1 MIKTFAKTALTGAV
15 LAALATGA
23 FAAASGT
30 YTGEAQG
37 RNGPVKVEVTL
48 ADGKITAVKV
58 VSHKESTGIA
68 DPAIERIPAAIA
80 AEQSAAVDVVGGAT
94 LTSDAIKAAVLAA
107 LTSAGVDTA
116 SYMKKP
122 DANAAAN
129 QPVKEVTT
137 DVLVI
142 GAGNGG
148 ITAAVKAAE
157 SGKKVILIEK
167 RPAAGGVSAL
177 NHGGLAATGTR
188 YQREVMKE
196 TKDSPEL
203 LYKDMLRVGKNA
215 NDPVLAKMV
224 SERTGEVGDWL
235 IDDLKVAYGA
245 AWVQFPDHSAHR
257 QISAKG
263 NSVGW
268 QKTMLEVFKKHGGVL
283 MTDMRATDFIT
294 DKDGNVTGVK
304 ATGLKGQPY
313 EFDAKSFVLAS
324 GGYGA
329 VKSMLPERMK
339 DVLFYGIPTETGDG
353 FKMGTAI
360 GAGTINLDYVKT
372 YPNGVEVQP
381 GRSMDTT
388 GSSTFAVRGS
398 AIFVNVDGKRCVN
411 ENKSLGELTQATL
424 AQKNHLM
431 YLVMDQKAWEAYVK
445 KAVDDHTVP
454 DASTFE
460 AWKSLRNNGR
470 PVICTGE
477 LDVCA
482 KEMGIDP
489 KGLVQTVKDWNAAVV
504 AGEDKAF
511 GRKALVALGDGPYH
525 IVEQKARYQTTLG
538 GLRANA
544 DMQIL
549 TKEGKPIGNLYGA
562 GCVVGGANG
571 ADSMTTLMNTWAI
584 VSGYVAGE
592 SAVKN
597 AK

>member
-1 MIKTFAKTALTGAV
+1 MKNFAKCALTAAL
-15 LAALATGA
+15 LAAFASGA

-68 DPAIERIPAAIA
+68 DPAIERIPAAIT
-80 AEQSAAVDVVGGAT
+80 AEQSAAIDAVGGAT
-94 LTSDAIKAAVLAA
+94 LTSEAIKAAVLAA
-107 LTSAGVDTA
+107 LTSAGIDTSA
-116 SYMKKP
+116 YMKKP
-122 DANAAAN
+122 DVNTAAN
-129 QPVKEVTT
+129 QPVKEVKT
-137 DVLVI
+137 DILVI
-142 GAGNGG
+142 GAGNSG
-148 ITAAVKAAE
+148 ISAAVKAVM
-157 SGKKVILIEK
+157 SGDKVILIEK
-167 RPAAGGVSAL
+167 RPSAGGVSAL

-203 LYKDMLRVGKNA
+203 LYKDMLRVGKQA

-268 QKTMLEVFKKHGGVL
+268 QKTMLDIFKKHGGVL
-283 MTDMRATDFIT
+283 MTDMRASEFIT

-329 VKSMLPERMK
+329 VKSMLPERMQ

-360 GAGTINLDYVKT
+360 GADTINLDYVKT

-398 AIFVNVDGKRCVN
+398 AIFVNTDGKRCVN
-411 ENKSLGELTQATL
+411 ENKSLGELTEATL
-424 AQKNHLM
+424 AQKNHIM

-454 DASTFE
+454 DESTFK

-489 KGLVQTVKDWNAAVV
+489 QGLVQTVKDWNAAVA

-511 GRKALVALGDGPYH
+511 GRKALVAIGDGPYH

-549 TKEGKPIGNLYGA
+549 RKDGKPIGNLYGA

>member
-1 MIKTFAKTALTGAV
+1 MKKFTRTL
-15 LAALATGA
+15 LAATLVAAFGSSVALAA
-23 FAAASGT
+23 DGT

-37 RNGPVKVEVTL
+37 RNGAVKVAVTL
-48 ADGKITAVKV
+48 TDGKITAVKV

-68 DPAIERIPAAIA
+68 DPALERIPAAVT
-80 AEQSAAVDVVGGAT
+80 AEQSAAVDAVGGAT
-94 LTSDAIKAAVLAA
+94 LTSEAIKQAVLAA
-107 LTSAGVDTA
+107 LVSAGVDTKP
-116 SYMKKP
+116 YLKKV
-122 DANAAAN
+122 DDKSAAAL
-129 QPVKEVTT
+129 PVK
-137 DVLVI
+137 DVSSDILVI
-142 GAGNGG
+142 GAGNSG

-157 SGKKVILIEK
+157 SGAKVILIEK

-188 YQREVMKE
+188 YQREEMKE
-196 TKDSPEL
+196 THDSPEL

-224 SERTGEVGDWL
+224 SEHTGEVGDWL

-268 QKTMLEVFKKHGGVL
+268 QKTMLDIFAKHGGVL
-283 MTDMRATDFIT
+283 MTDMRATEFIT

-304 ATGLKGQPY
+304 ATGLKGQNY
-313 EFDAKSFVLAS
+313 RFDAKSFVLTS

-329 VKSMLPERMK
+329 VKSMLPERMQ

-360 GAGTINLDYVKT
+360 GADTINLEYVKT

-398 AIFVNVDGKRCVN
+398 AIFVNTDGKRCVN
-411 ENKSLGELTQATL
+411 ENKSLGELTEATL
-424 AQKNHLM
+424 AQKNHIM

-445 KAVDDHTVP
+445 KAIDDHTVP

-489 KGLVQTVKDWNAAVV
+489 AGLVQTVKDWNAAVK

-511 GRKALVALGDGPYH
+511 GRTALVEIGEGPYH

-549 TKEGKPIGNLYGA
+549 RKDGKPVGNLYGA

>member
-1 MIKTFAKTALTGAV
+1 MQKFTKCAVALAV
-15 LAALATGA
+15 LGSFSVCAM
-23 FAAASGT
+23 AAASGT
-30 YTGEAQG
+30 YTSEAQG
-37 RNGPVKVEVTL
+37 RNGPVKVEVTF
-48 ADGKITAVKV
+48 DNGKIASVKLL
-58 VSHKESTGIA
+58 SHKESTGIA
-68 DPAIERIPAAIA
+68 DPALQRIPAAII
-80 AEQSAAVDVVGGAT
+80 AEQSVAVDVVGGAT
-94 LTSDAIKAAVLAA
+94 LTSKAISDAVANCIK
-107 LTSAGVDTA
+107 SAGLDVA
-116 SYMKKP
+116 KFMKKP

-129 QPVKEVTT
+129 APVKNVTT
-137 DVLVI
+137 DILVI

-148 ITAAVKAAE
+148 ISAAVKAAA
-157 SGKKVILIEK
+157 SGKKVVLIEK

-224 SERTGEVGDWL
+224 SERVGEVGNWL
-235 IDDLKVAYGA
+235 IDDLKVNYGA

-263 NSVGW
+263 NSVAW
-268 QKTMLEVFKKHGGVL
+268 QKTMLDIFKKNGGIL
-283 MTDMRATDFIT
+283 MTDTRATEFIT
-294 DKDGNVTGVK
+294 DKSGNVVGLK
-304 ATGLKGQPY
+304 ASGLKGQPY
-313 EFDAKSFVLAS
+313 KFEAKSFVLAS

-329 VKSMLPERMK
+329 DKSMLPERMK

-353 FKMGTAI
+353 YKMATKI
-360 GAGTINLDYVKT
+360 GADTINLQYVKT
-372 YPNGVEVQP
+372 YPNGVEVMP

-411 ENKSLGELTQATL
+411 ENLSLGELTEATL
-424 AQKNHLM
+424 AQKNHQM

-460 AWKSLRNNGR
+460 AWKSLRNNGL

-477 LDVCA
+477 LDQCA
-482 KEMGIDP
+482 KQMGIDP
-489 KGLVQTVKDWNAAVV
+489 KGLVQTVKDWNAAVK
-504 AGEDKAF
+504 AGVDKQF

-538 GLRANA
+538 GLKSNA
-544 DMQIL
+544 AMQIL
-549 TKEGKPIGNLYGA
+549 RKDGKPIGNLYGA

>member
-1 MIKTFAKTALTGAV
+1 MKKFTRTL
-15 LAALATGA
+15 LAATLVAAFGSSVALAA
-23 FAAASGT
+23 DGT

-37 RNGPVKVEVTL
+37 RNGAVKVAVTL
-48 ADGKITAVKV
+48 TDGKITAVKV

-68 DPAIERIPAAIA
+68 DPALERIPAAVT
-80 AEQSAAVDVVGGAT
+80 AEQSAAVDAVGGAT
-94 LTSDAIKAAVLAA
+94 LTSEAIKQAVLAA
-107 LTSAGVDTA
+107 LVSAGVDTKP
-116 SYMKKP
+116 YLKKV
-122 DANAAAN
+122 DDKSAAAL
-129 QPVKEVTT
+129 PVK
-137 DVLVI
+137 DVSSDILVI
-142 GAGNGG
+142 GAGNSG

-157 SGKKVILIEK
+157 SGAKVILIEK

-188 YQREVMKE
+188 YQREEMKE
-196 TKDSPEL
+196 THDSPEL

-224 SERTGEVGDWL
+224 SEHTGEVGDWL

-268 QKTMLEVFKKHGGVL
+268 QKTMLDIFAKHGGVL
-283 MTDMRATDFIT
+283 MTDMRATEFIT

-304 ATGLKGQPY
+304 ATGLKGQNY
-313 EFDAKSFVLAS
+313 RFDAKSFVLAS

-329 VKSMLPERMK
+329 VKSMLPERMQ

-360 GAGTINLDYVKT
+360 GADTINLEYVKT

-398 AIFVNVDGKRCVN
+398 AIFVNTDGKRCVN
-411 ENKSLGELTQATL
+411 ENKSLGELTEATL
-424 AQKNHLM
+424 AQKNHIM

-445 KAVDDHTVP
+445 KAIDDHTVP

-477 LDVCA
+477 LDGCA

-489 KGLVQTVKDWNAAVV
+489 AGLVQTVKDWNAAVK

-511 GRKALVALGDGPYH
+511 GRTALVEIGEGPYH

-549 TKEGKPIGNLYGA
+549 RKDGKPVGNLYGA

>member
-1 MIKTFAKTALTGAV
+1 MKKFTRTL
-15 LAALATGA
+15 LAATLVAAFGSSVALAA
-23 FAAASGT
+23 DGT

-37 RNGPVKVEVTL
+37 RNGAVKVAVTL
-48 ADGKITAVKV
+48 TDGKITAVKV

-68 DPAIERIPAAIA
+68 DPAFERIPAAVT
-80 AEQSAAVDVVGGAT
+80 AEQSAAVDAVGGAT
-94 LTSDAIKAAVLAA
+94 LTSEAIKQAVLAA
-107 LTSAGVDTA
+107 LVSAGVDTKP
-116 SYMKKP
+116 YLKKV
-122 DANAAAN
+122 DDKSAAAL
-129 QPVKEVTT
+129 PVK
-137 DVLVI
+137 DVSSDILVI
-142 GAGNGG
+142 GAGNSG

-157 SGKKVILIEK
+157 SGAKVILIEK

-188 YQREVMKE
+188 YQREEMKE
-196 TKDSPEL
+196 THDSPEL

-224 SERTGEVGDWL
+224 SEHTGEVGDWL

-268 QKTMLEVFKKHGGVL
+268 QKTMLDIFAKHGGVL
-283 MTDMRATDFIT
+283 MTDMRATEFIT

-304 ATGLKGQPY
+304 ATGLKGQNY
-313 EFDAKSFVLAS
+313 RFDAKSFVLAS

-329 VKSMLPERMK
+329 VKSMLPERMQ

-360 GAGTINLDYVKT
+360 GADTINLEYVKT

-398 AIFVNVDGKRCVN
+398 AIFVNTDGKRCVN
-411 ENKSLGELTQATL
+411 ENKSLGELTEATL
-424 AQKNHLM
+424 AQKNHIM
-431 YLVMDQKAWEAYVK
+431 YLVMDQKAWKAYVK
-445 KAVDDHTVP
+445 KAIDDHTVP

-489 KGLVQTVKDWNAAVV
+489 AGLVQTVKDWNAAVK

-511 GRKALVALGDGPYH
+511 GRTALVEIGEGPYH

-549 TKEGKPIGNLYGA
+549 RKDGKPVGNLYGA

>member
-1 MIKTFAKTALTGAV
+1 MKKFTRTL
-15 LAALATGA
+15 LAATLVAAFGSSVALAA
-23 FAAASGT
+23 DGT

-37 RNGPVKVEVTL
+37 RNGAVKVAVTL
-48 ADGKITAVKV
+48 TDGKITAVKV

-68 DPAIERIPAAIA
+68 DPALERIPAAVT
-80 AEQSAAVDVVGGAT
+80 AEQSAAVDAVGGAT
-94 LTSDAIKAAVLAA
+94 LTSEAIKQAVLAA
-107 LTSAGVDTA
+107 LVSAGVDTKP
-116 SYMKKP
+116 YLKKV
-122 DANAAAN
+122 DDKSAAAL
-129 QPVKEVTT
+129 PVK
-137 DVLVI
+137 DVSSDILVI
-142 GAGNGG
+142 GAGNSG

-157 SGKKVILIEK
+157 SGAKVILIEK

-188 YQREVMKE
+188 YQREEMKE
-196 TKDSPEL
+196 THDSPEL

-224 SERTGEVGDWL
+224 SEHTGEVGDWL

-268 QKTMLEVFKKHGGVL
+268 QKTMLDIFAKHGGVL
-283 MTDMRATDFIT
+283 MTDMRATEFIT

-304 ATGLKGQPY
+304 ATGLKGQNY
-313 EFDAKSFVLAS
+313 RFDAKSFVLAS

-329 VKSMLPERMK
+329 VKSMLPERMQ

-360 GAGTINLDYVKT
+360 GADTINLKYVKT

-398 AIFVNVDGKRCVN
+398 AIFVNTDGKRCVN
-411 ENKSLGELTQATL
+411 ENKSLGELTEATL
-424 AQKNHLM
+424 AQKNHIM

-445 KAVDDHTVP
+445 KAIDDHTVP

-489 KGLVQTVKDWNAAVV
+489 AGLVQTVKDWNAAVK

-511 GRKALVALGDGPYH
+511 GRTALVEIGEGPYH

-549 TKEGKPIGNLYGA
+549 RKDGKPVGNLYGA
-562 GCVVGGANG
+562 GRVVGGANG
-571 ADSMTTLMNTWAI
+571 TDSMTTLMNTWAI

>member
-1 MIKTFAKTALTGAV
+1 MKKFTRTL
-15 LAALATGA
+15 LAATLVAAFGSSVALAA
-23 FAAASGT
+23 DGT

-37 RNGPVKVEVTL
+37 RNGAVKVAVTL
-48 ADGKITAVKV
+48 TDGKITAVKV
-58 VSHKESTGIA
+58 VPHKESTGIA
-68 DPAIERIPAAIA
+68 DPALERIPAAVT
-80 AEQSAAVDVVGGAT
+80 AEQSAAVDAVGGAT
-94 LTSDAIKAAVLAA
+94 LTSEAIKQAVLAA
-107 LTSAGVDTA
+107 LVSAGVDTKP
-116 SYMKKP
+116 YLKKV
-122 DANAAAN
+122 DDKSAAAL
-129 QPVKEVTT
+129 PVK
-137 DVLVI
+137 DVSSDILVI
-142 GAGNGG
+142 GAGNSG

-157 SGKKVILIEK
+157 SGAKVILIEK

-188 YQREVMKE
+188 YQREEMKE
-196 TKDSPEL
+196 THDSPEL

-224 SERTGEVGDWL
+224 SEHTGEVGDWL

-268 QKTMLEVFKKHGGVL
+268 QKTMLDIFAKHGGVL
-283 MTDMRATDFIT
+283 MTDMRATEFIT

-304 ATGLKGQPY
+304 ATGLKGQNY
-313 EFDAKSFVLAS
+313 RCDAKSFVLAS

-329 VKSMLPERMK
+329 VKSMLPERMQ

-360 GAGTINLDYVKT
+360 GADTINLEYVKT

-398 AIFVNVDGKRCVN
+398 AIFVNTDGKRCVN
-411 ENKSLGELTQATL
+411 ENKSLGELTEATL
-424 AQKNHLM
+424 AQKNHIM

-445 KAVDDHTVP
+445 KAIDDHTVP

-489 KGLVQTVKDWNAAVV
+489 AGLVQTVKDWNAAVK

-511 GRKALVALGDGPYH
+511 GRTALVEIGEGPYH

-549 TKEGKPIGNLYGA
+549 RKDGKPVGNLYGA

>member
-1 MIKTFAKTALTGAV
+1 MKKFTRTL
-15 LAALATGA
+15 LAATLVAAFGSSVALAA
-23 FAAASGT
+23 DGT
-30 YTGEAQG
+30 YAGEAQG
-37 RNGPVKVEVTL
+37 RNGAVKVAVTL
-48 ADGKITAVKV
+48 TDGKITAVKV

-68 DPAIERIPAAIA
+68 DPALERIPAAVT
-80 AEQSAAVDVVGGAT
+80 AEQSAAVDAVGGAT
-94 LTSDAIKAAVLAA
+94 LTSEAIKQAVLAA
-107 LTSAGVDTA
+107 LVSAGVDTKP
-116 SYMKKP
+116 YLKKV
-122 DANAAAN
+122 DDKSAAAL
-129 QPVKEVTT
+129 PVK
-137 DVLVI
+137 DVSSDILVI
-142 GAGNGG
+142 GAGNSG

-157 SGKKVILIEK
+157 SGAKVILIEK

-188 YQREVMKE
+188 YQREEMKE
-196 TKDSPEL
+196 THDSPEL

-224 SERTGEVGDWL
+224 SEHTGEVGDWL

-268 QKTMLEVFKKHGGVL
+268 QKTMLDIFAKHGGVL
-283 MTDMRATDFIT
+283 MTDMRATEFIT

-304 ATGLKGQPY
+304 ATGLKGQNY
-313 EFDAKSFVLAS
+313 RFDAKSFVLAS

-329 VKSMLPERMK
+329 VKSMLPERMQ

-360 GAGTINLDYVKT
+360 GADTINLEYVKT

-398 AIFVNVDGKRCVN
+398 AIFVNTDGKRCVN
-411 ENKSLGELTQATL
+411 ENKSLGELTEATL
-424 AQKNHLM
+424 AQKNHIM

-445 KAVDDHTVP
+445 KAIDDHTVP

-489 KGLVQTVKDWNAAVV
+489 AGLVQTVKDWNAAVK

-511 GRKALVALGDGPYH
+511 GRTALVEIGEGPYH

-549 TKEGKPIGNLYGA
+549 RKDGKPVGNLYGA

>member
-1 MIKTFAKTALTGAV
+1 MKKFTRTL
-15 LAALATGA
+15 LAATLVAAFGSSVALAA
-23 FAAASGT
+23 DGT

-37 RNGPVKVEVTL
+37 RNGAVKVAVTL
-48 ADGKITAVKV
+48 TDGKITAVKV

-68 DPAIERIPAAIA
+68 DPALERIPAAVT
-80 AEQSAAVDVVGGAT
+80 AEQSAAVDAVGGAT
-94 LTSDAIKAAVLAA
+94 LTSEAIKQAVLAA
-107 LTSAGVDTA
+107 LVSAGVDTKP
-116 SYMKKP
+116 YLKKV
-122 DANAAAN
+122 DDKSAAAL
-129 QPVKEVTT
+129 PVK
-137 DVLVI
+137 DVSSDILVI
-142 GAGNGG
+142 GAGNSG

-157 SGKKVILIEK
+157 SGAKVILIEK

-188 YQREVMKE
+188 YQREEMKE
-196 TKDSPEL
+196 THDSPEL

-224 SERTGEVGDWL
+224 SEHTGEVGDWL

-268 QKTMLEVFKKHGGVL
+268 QKTMLDIFAKHGGVL
-283 MTDMRATDFIT
+283 MTDMRATEFIT

-304 ATGLKGQPY
+304 ATGLKGQNY
-313 EFDAKSFVLAS
+313 RFDAKSFVLAS

-329 VKSMLPERMK
+329 VKSMLPERMQ

-360 GAGTINLDYVKT
+360 GADTINLEYVKT

-398 AIFVNVDGKRCVN
+398 AIFVNTDGKRCVN
-411 ENKSLGELTQATL
+411 ENKSLGELTEATL
-424 AQKNHLM
+424 AQKNHIM

-445 KAVDDHTVP
+445 KAIDDHTVP

-489 KGLVQTVKDWNAAVV
+489 AGLVQTVKDWNAAVK

-511 GRKALVALGDGPYH
+511 GRTALVEIGEGPYH

-544 DMQIL
+544 NMQIL
-549 TKEGKPIGNLYGA
+549 RKDGKPVGNLYGA

>member
-1 MIKTFAKTALTGAV
+1 MRMGTKR
-15 LAALATGA
+15 LAALAVSAALCGSA
-23 FAAASGT
+23 FAAMTDGT
-30 YTGEAQG
+30 YTGEGKG
-37 RNGPVKVEVTL
+37 RNGTITVEVTVK
-48 ADGKITAVKV
+48 AGKLDAVKV
-58 VSHKESTGIA
+58 VKHTETVGISDAAVADFPKAIVAAQSTAVDAVAGATMTSEGIRA
-68 DPAIERIPAAIA
+68 AVAQAIQKAGGDPAQFATAVVKKKAAKKLVKEKADI
-80 AEQSAAVDVVGGAT
+80 VVVG
-94 LTSDAIKAAVLAA
+94 
-107 LTSAGVDTA
+107 AGG
-116 SYMKKP
+116 S
-122 DANAAAN
+122 
-129 QPVKEVTT
+129 
-137 DVLVI
+137 
-142 GAGNGG
+142 G
-148 ITAAVKAAE
+148 ISAAVKAETLGAN
-157 SGKKVILIEK
+157 VILIEK
-167 RPAAGGVSAL
+167 MPVIGGATAL
-177 NHGGLAATGTR
+177 NAGTLIATGSK

-235 IDDLKVAYGA
+235 IDDRKVAYGA

-268 QKTMLEVFKKHGGVL
+268 QKTMLDVFAKHGGVL
-283 MTDMRATDFIT
+283 MTNMRVTEFIT

-489 KGLVQTVKDWNAAVV
+489 KGLVQTVKDWNAAVA

-592 SAVKN
+592 SAAKN

>member
-1 MIKTFAKTALTGAV
+1 MKKFTRPL
-15 LAALATGA
+15 LAATLVAAFGSSVALAA
-23 FAAASGT
+23 DGT
-30 YTGEAQG
+30 YAGEAQG
-37 RNGPVKVEVTL
+37 RNGAVKVAVTL
-48 ADGKITAVKV
+48 TDGKITAVKV

-68 DPAIERIPAAIA
+68 DPALERIPAAVT
-80 AEQSAAVDVVGGAT
+80 AEQSAAVDAVGGAT
-94 LTSDAIKAAVLAA
+94 LTSEAIKQAVLAA
-107 LTSAGVDTA
+107 LVSAGVDTKP
-116 SYMKKP
+116 YLKKV
-122 DANAAAN
+122 DDKSAAAL
-129 QPVKEVTT
+129 PVK
-137 DVLVI
+137 DVSSDILVI
-142 GAGNGG
+142 GAGNSG

-157 SGKKVILIEK
+157 SGAKVILIEK

-188 YQREVMKE
+188 YQREEMKE
-196 TKDSPEL
+196 THDSPEL

-224 SERTGEVGDWL
+224 SEHTGEVGDWL

-268 QKTMLEVFKKHGGVL
+268 QKTMLDIFAKHGGVL
-283 MTDMRATDFIT
+283 MTDMRATEFIT

-304 ATGLKGQPY
+304 ATGLKGQNY
-313 EFDAKSFVLAS
+313 RFDAKSFVLAS

-329 VKSMLPERMK
+329 VKSMLPERMQ

-360 GAGTINLDYVKT
+360 GADTINLEYVKT

-398 AIFVNVDGKRCVN
+398 AIFVNTDGKRCVN
-411 ENKSLGELTQATL
+411 ENKSLGELTEATL
-424 AQKNHLM
+424 AQKNHIM

-445 KAVDDHTVP
+445 KAIDDHTVP

-489 KGLVQTVKDWNAAVV
+489 AGLVQTVKDWNAAVK

-511 GRKALVALGDGPYH
+511 GRTALVEIGEGPYH

-549 TKEGKPIGNLYGA
+549 RKDGKPVGNLYGA

>member
-1 MIKTFAKTALTGAV
+1 MKKFTRTL
-15 LAALATGA
+15 LAATLVAAFGSSVALAA
-23 FAAASGT
+23 DGT

-37 RNGPVKVEVTL
+37 RNGAVKVAVTL
-48 ADGKITAVKV
+48 TDGKITAVKV

-68 DPAIERIPAAIA
+68 DPALERIPAAVT
-80 AEQSAAVDVVGGAT
+80 AEQSAAVDAVGGAT
-94 LTSDAIKAAVLAA
+94 LTSEAIKQAVLAA
-107 LTSAGVDTA
+107 LVSAGVDTKP
-116 SYMKKP
+116 YLKKV
-122 DANAAAN
+122 DDKSAAAL
-129 QPVKEVTT
+129 PVK
-137 DVLVI
+137 DVSSDILVI
-142 GAGNGG
+142 GAGNSG

-157 SGKKVILIEK
+157 SGAKVILIEK

-188 YQREVMKE
+188 YQREEMKE
-196 TKDSPEL
+196 THDSPEL

-224 SERTGEVGDWL
+224 SEHTGEVGDWL

-268 QKTMLEVFKKHGGVL
+268 QKTMLDIFTKHGGVL
-283 MTDMRATDFIT
+283 MTDMRATEFIT

-304 ATGLKGQPY
+304 ATGLKGQNY
-313 EFDAKSFVLAS
+313 RFDAKSFVLAS

-329 VKSMLPERMK
+329 VKSMLPERMQ

-360 GAGTINLDYVKT
+360 GADTINLEYVKT

-398 AIFVNVDGKRCVN
+398 AIFVNTDGKRCVN
-411 ENKSLGELTQATL
+411 ENKSLGELTEATL
-424 AQKNHLM
+424 AQKNHIM

-445 KAVDDHTVP
+445 KAIDDHTVP

-489 KGLVQTVKDWNAAVV
+489 AGLVQTVKDWNAAVK

-511 GRKALVALGDGPYH
+511 GRTALVEIGEGPYH

-549 TKEGKPIGNLYGA
+549 RKDGKPVGNLYGA

>member
-1 MIKTFAKTALTGAV
+1 MKKFTRTL
-15 LAALATGA
+15 LAATLVAAFGSSVALAA
-23 FAAASGT
+23 DGT

-37 RNGPVKVEVTL
+37 RNGAVKVAVTL
-48 ADGKITAVKV
+48 TDGKITAVKV

-68 DPAIERIPAAIA
+68 DPALERIPAAVT
-80 AEQSAAVDVVGGAT
+80 AEQSAAVDAVGGAT
-94 LTSDAIKAAVLAA
+94 LTSEAIKQAVLAA
-107 LTSAGVDTA
+107 LVSAGVDTKP
-116 SYMKKP
+116 YLKKV
-122 DANAAAN
+122 DDKSAAAL
-129 QPVKEVTT
+129 PVK
-137 DVLVI
+137 DVSSDILVI
-142 GAGNGG
+142 GAGNSG

-157 SGKKVILIEK
+157 SGAKVILIEK

-188 YQREVMKE
+188 YQREEMKE
-196 TKDSPEL
+196 THDSPEL

-224 SERTGEVGDWL
+224 SEHTGEVGDWL

-268 QKTMLEVFKKHGGVL
+268 QKTMLDIFAKHGGVL
-283 MTDMRATDFIT
+283 MTDMRATEFIT

-304 ATGLKGQPY
+304 ATGLKGQNY
-313 EFDAKSFVLAS
+313 RFDAKSFVLAS

-329 VKSMLPERMK
+329 VKSMLPERMQ

-360 GAGTINLDYVKT
+360 GADTINLEYVKT

-398 AIFVNVDGKRCVN
+398 AIFVNTNGKRCVN
-411 ENKSLGELTQATL
+411 ENKSLGELTEATL
-424 AQKNHLM
+424 AQKNHIM

-445 KAVDDHTVP
+445 KAIDDHTVP

-489 KGLVQTVKDWNAAVV
+489 AGLVQTVKDWNAAVK

-511 GRKALVALGDGPYH
+511 GRTALVEIGEGPYH

-549 TKEGKPIGNLYGA
+549 RKDGKPVGNLYGA

>member
-1 MIKTFAKTALTGAV
+1 MKAFTLRAAALSVAALFSSV
-15 LAALATGA
+15 SLAAADGVL
-23 FAAASGT
+23 
-30 YTGEAQG
+30 TGEAQG
-37 RNGPVKVEVTL
+37 RNGPVKVEVTMK
-48 ADGKITAVKV
+48 DGKIADLKV
-58 VSHKESTGIA
+58 VQHKESTGIA
-68 DPAIERIPAAIA
+68 DPALERIPAAGI
-80 AEQSAAVDVVGGAT
+80 AEQSLAVDVVGGAT
-94 LTSDAIKAAVLAA
+94 LTSEAILAAAVAA
-107 LTSAGVDTA
+107 LKAGGIDPA
-116 SYMKKP
+116 PYMKKP
-122 DANAAAN
+122 DASSAAN
-129 QPVKEVTT
+129 APVEKVAA
-137 DVLVI
+137 DILVI

-148 ITAAVKAAE
+148 ITAAVKAAMA
-157 SGKKVILIEK
+157 GQKVVLIEK

-188 YQREVMKE
+188 YQREEMKE

-268 QKTMLEVFKKHGGVL
+268 QKTMLEIFEKHGGVL
-283 MTDMRATDFIT
+283 MTDMRASEFIT
-294 DKDGNVTGVK
+294 DASGAVTGVK
-304 ATGLKGQPY
+304 ATGLKGKPY
-313 EFDAKSFVLAS
+313 EFDAKSFVLAA

-329 VKSMLPERMK
+329 DKTMLPARMK

-353 FKMGTAI
+353 FKMATAI
-360 GAGTINLDYVKT
+360 GADTINLDYVKT

-398 AIFVNVDGKRCVN
+398 AIFVNTDGKRCVD
-411 ENKSLGELTQATL
+411 ENLSLGELTEATL
-424 AQKNHLM
+424 AQKSHIM
-431 YLVMDQKAWEAYVK
+431 YLVMDDKAWKAYVK
-445 KAVDDHTVP
+445 KAIDDHTVP

-460 AWKSLRNNGR
+460 NWKSLRNNGR
-470 PVICTGE
+470 PVICEGE

-489 KGLVQTVKDWNAAVV
+489 KGLVQTVADWNKAVA

-511 GRKALVALGDGPYH
+511 GRKALVALGEGPYH

-538 GLRANA
+538 GLKA
-544 DMQIL
+544 DATMAIL
-549 TKEGKPIGNLYGA
+549 NKEGKPIGNLYGA

>member
-1 MIKTFAKTALTGAV
+1 MKKFTRTL
-15 LAALATGA
+15 LAATLVAAFGSSVALAA
-23 FAAASGT
+23 DGT

-37 RNGPVKVEVTL
+37 RNGAVKVAVTL
-48 ADGKITAVKV
+48 TDGKITAVKV

-68 DPAIERIPAAIA
+68 DPALERIPAAVT
-80 AEQSAAVDVVGGAT
+80 AEQSAAVDAVGGAT
-94 LTSDAIKAAVLAA
+94 LTSEAIKQAVLAA
-107 LTSAGVDTA
+107 LVSAGVDTKP
-116 SYMKKP
+116 YLKKV
-122 DANAAAN
+122 DDKSAAAL
-129 QPVKEVTT
+129 PVK
-137 DVLVI
+137 DVSSDILVI
-142 GAGNGG
+142 GAGNSG

-157 SGKKVILIEK
+157 SGAKVILIEK

-188 YQREVMKE
+188 YQREEMKE
-196 TKDSPEL
+196 THDSPEL

-224 SERTGEVGDWL
+224 SEHTGEVGDWL

-268 QKTMLEVFKKHGGVL
+268 QKTMLDIFAKHGGVL
-283 MTDMRATDFIT
+283 MTDMRATEFIT

-304 ATGLKGQPY
+304 ATGLKGQNY
-313 EFDAKSFVLAS
+313 RFDAKSFVLAS

-329 VKSMLPERMK
+329 VKSMLPERMQ

-360 GAGTINLDYVKT
+360 GADTINLEYVKT

-398 AIFVNVDGKRCVN
+398 AIFVNTDGKRCVN
-411 ENKSLGELTQATL
+411 ENKSLGELTEATL
-424 AQKNHLM
+424 AQKNHIM

-445 KAVDDHTVP
+445 KAIDDHTVP

-482 KEMGIDP
+482 QEMGIDP
-489 KGLVQTVKDWNAAVV
+489 AGLVQTVKDWNAAVK

-511 GRKALVALGDGPYH
+511 GRTALVEIGEGPYH

-549 TKEGKPIGNLYGA
+549 RKDGKPVGNLYGA

>member
-1 MIKTFAKTALTGAV
+1 MKKFTRTL
-15 LAALATGA
+15 LAATLVAAFGSSVALAA
-23 FAAASGT
+23 DGT

-37 RNGPVKVEVTL
+37 RNGAVKVAVTL
-48 ADGKITAVKV
+48 TDGKITAVKV
-58 VSHKESTGIA
+58 VSHKESTSIA
-68 DPAIERIPAAIA
+68 DPALERIPAAVT
-80 AEQSAAVDVVGGAT
+80 AEQSAAVDAVGGAT
-94 LTSDAIKAAVLAA
+94 LTSEAIKQAVLAA
-107 LTSAGVDTA
+107 LVSAGVDTKP
-116 SYMKKP
+116 YLKKV
-122 DANAAAN
+122 DGKSAAAL
-129 QPVKEVTT
+129 PVK
-137 DVLVI
+137 DVSSDILVI
-142 GAGNGG
+142 GAGNSG

-157 SGKKVILIEK
+157 SGAKVILIEK

-188 YQREVMKE
+188 YQREEMKE
-196 TKDSPEL
+196 THDSPEL

-224 SERTGEVGDWL
+224 SEHTGEVGDWL

-268 QKTMLEVFKKHGGVL
+268 QKTMLDIFAKHGGVL
-283 MTDMRATDFIT
+283 MTDMRATEFIT

-304 ATGLKGQPY
+304 ATGLKGQNY
-313 EFDAKSFVLAS
+313 RFDAKSFVLAS

-329 VKSMLPERMK
+329 VKSMLPERMQ

-360 GAGTINLDYVKT
+360 GADTINLEYVKT

-398 AIFVNVDGKRCVN
+398 AIFVNTDGKRCVN
-411 ENKSLGELTQATL
+411 ENKSLGELTEATL
-424 AQKNHLM
+424 AQKNHIM

-445 KAVDDHTVP
+445 KAIDDHTVP

-489 KGLVQTVKDWNAAVV
+489 AGLVQTVKDWNAAVK

-511 GRKALVALGDGPYH
+511 GRTALVEIGEGPYH

-549 TKEGKPIGNLYGA
+549 RKDGKPVGNLYGA

>member
-107 LTSAGVDTA
+107 LTSAGVDTQA
-116 SYMKKP
+116 YMKKP
-122 DANAAAN
+122 DAKAAAD
-129 QPVKEVTT
+129 QPVKEVNA
-137 DVLVI
+137 DILVI

-148 ITAAVKAAE
+148 ITAAVKAAVM
-157 SGKKVILIEK
+157 GKKVVLIEK

-224 SERTGEVGDWL
+224 SERTGDVGDWL

-268 QKTMLEVFKKHGGVL
+268 QKTMLDVFAKHGGVL
-283 MTDMRATDFIT
+283 ITDMRATEFIT

-411 ENKSLGELTQATL
+411 ETSRSVN
-424 AQKNHLM
+424 
-431 YLVMDQKAWEAYVK
+431 
-445 KAVDDHTVP
+445 
-454 DASTFE
+454 
-460 AWKSLRNNGR
+460 
-470 PVICTGE
+470 
-477 LDVCA
+477 
-482 KEMGIDP
+482 
-489 KGLVQTVKDWNAAVV
+489 
-504 AGEDKAF
+504 
-511 GRKALVALGDGPYH
+511 
-525 IVEQKARYQTTLG
+525 
-538 GLRANA
+538 
-544 DMQIL
+544 
-549 TKEGKPIGNLYGA
+549 
-562 GCVVGGANG
+562 
-571 ADSMTTLMNTWAI
+571 
-584 VSGYVAGE
+584 
-592 SAVKN
+592 
-597 AK
+597 

>member
-107 LTSAGVDTA
+107 LTSAGVDTQA
-116 SYMKKP
+116 YMKKP
-122 DANAAAN
+122 DAKAAAD
-129 QPVKEVTT
+129 QPVKEVNA
-137 DVLVI
+137 DILVI

-148 ITAAVKAAE
+148 ITAAVKAAVM
-157 SGKKVILIEK
+157 GKKVVLIEK
-167 RPAAGGVSAL
+167 RPAAGDVSAL

-268 QKTMLEVFKKHGGVL
+268 QKTMLDVFAKHGGVL
-283 MTDMRATDFIT
+283 ITDMRATEFIT

-482 KEMGIDP
+482 KEMGIDS
-489 KGLVQTVKDWNAAVV
+489 KGLVQTVKDWNAAVA

-511 GRKALVALGDGPYH
+511 GRKALVALGNGPYH

-592 SAVKN
+592 SAAKN

>member
-1 MIKTFAKTALTGAV
+1 MKKFTRTL
-15 LAALATGA
+15 LAATLVAAFGSSVALAA
-23 FAAASGT
+23 DGT

-37 RNGPVKVEVTL
+37 RNGAVKVAVTL
-48 ADGKITAVKV
+48 TDGKITAVKV

-68 DPAIERIPAAIA
+68 DPALERIPAAVT
-80 AEQSAAVDVVGGAT
+80 AEQSAAVDAVGGAT
-94 LTSDAIKAAVLAA
+94 LTSEAIKQAVLAA
-107 LTSAGVDTA
+107 LVSAGVDTKP
-116 SYMKKP
+116 YLKKV
-122 DANAAAN
+122 DGKSAAAL
-129 QPVKEVTT
+129 PVK
-137 DVLVI
+137 DVSSDILVI
-142 GAGNGG
+142 GAGNSG

-157 SGKKVILIEK
+157 SGAKVILIEK

-188 YQREVMKE
+188 YQREEMKE
-196 TKDSPEL
+196 THDSPEL

-224 SERTGEVGDWL
+224 SEHTGEVGDWL

-268 QKTMLEVFKKHGGVL
+268 QKTMLDIFAKHGGVL
-283 MTDMRATDFIT
+283 MTDMRATEFIT

-304 ATGLKGQPY
+304 ATGLKGQNY
-313 EFDAKSFVLAS
+313 RFDAKSFVLAS

-329 VKSMLPERMK
+329 VKSMLPERMQ

-360 GAGTINLDYVKT
+360 GADTINLEYVKT

-398 AIFVNVDGKRCVN
+398 AIFVNTDGKRCVN
-411 ENKSLGELTQATL
+411 ENKSLGELTEATL
-424 AQKNHLM
+424 AQKNHIM

-445 KAVDDHTVP
+445 KAIDDHTVP

-489 KGLVQTVKDWNAAVV
+489 AGLVQTVKDWNAAVK

-511 GRKALVALGDGPYH
+511 GRTALVEIGEGPYH

-549 TKEGKPIGNLYGA
+549 RKDGKPVGNLYGA

>member
-1 MIKTFAKTALTGAV
+1 MKKFTRTL
-15 LAALATGA
+15 LAATLVAAFGSSVALAA
-23 FAAASGT
+23 DGT

-37 RNGPVKVEVTL
+37 RNGAVKVAVTL
-48 ADGKITAVKV
+48 TDGKITAVKV

-68 DPAIERIPAAIA
+68 DPALERIPAAVT
-80 AEQSAAVDVVGGAT
+80 AEQSAAVDAVGGAT
-94 LTSDAIKAAVLAA
+94 LTSEAIKQAVLAA
-107 LTSAGVDTA
+107 LVSAGVDTKP
-116 SYMKKP
+116 YLKKV
-122 DANAAAN
+122 DDKSAAAL
-129 QPVKEVTT
+129 PVK
-137 DVLVI
+137 DVSSDILVI
-142 GAGNGG
+142 GAGNSG

-157 SGKKVILIEK
+157 SGAKVILIEK

-188 YQREVMKE
+188 YQREEMKE
-196 TKDSPEL
+196 THDSPEL

-224 SERTGEVGDWL
+224 SEHTGEVGDWL

-268 QKTMLEVFKKHGGVL
+268 QKTMLDFFAKHGGVL
-283 MTDMRATDFIT
+283 MTDMRATEFIT

-304 ATGLKGQPY
+304 ATGLKGQNY
-313 EFDAKSFVLAS
+313 RFDAKSFVLAS

-329 VKSMLPERMK
+329 VKSMLPERMQ

-360 GAGTINLDYVKT
+360 GADTINLEYVKT

-398 AIFVNVDGKRCVN
+398 AIFVNTDGKRCVN
-411 ENKSLGELTQATL
+411 ENKSLGELTEATL
-424 AQKNHLM
+424 AQKNHIM

-445 KAVDDHTVP
+445 KAIDDHTVP

-470 PVICTGE
+470 HVICTGE

-489 KGLVQTVKDWNAAVV
+489 AGLVQTVKDWNAAVK

-511 GRKALVALGDGPYH
+511 GRTALVEIGEGPYH

-549 TKEGKPIGNLYGA
+549 RKDGKPVGNLYGA

>member
-1 MIKTFAKTALTGAV
+1 MKKFTRTL
-15 LAALATGA
+15 LAATLVAAFGSSVALAGD
-23 FAAASGT
+23 GT

-37 RNGPVKVEVTL
+37 RNGAVKVAVTL
-48 ADGKITAVKV
+48 TDGKITAVKV

-68 DPAIERIPAAIA
+68 DPALERIPAAVT
-80 AEQSAAVDVVGGAT
+80 AEQSAAVDAVGGAT
-94 LTSDAIKAAVLAA
+94 LTSEAIKQAVLAA
-107 LTSAGVDTA
+107 LVSAGVDTKP
-116 SYMKKP
+116 YLKKV
-122 DANAAAN
+122 DDKSAAAL
-129 QPVKEVTT
+129 PVK
-137 DVLVI
+137 DVSSDILVI
-142 GAGNGG
+142 GAGNSG

-157 SGKKVILIEK
+157 SGAKVILIEK

-188 YQREVMKE
+188 YQREEMKE
-196 TKDSPEL
+196 THDSPEL

-224 SERTGEVGDWL
+224 SEHTGEVGDWL

-268 QKTMLEVFKKHGGVL
+268 QKTMLDIFAKHGGVL
-283 MTDMRATDFIT
+283 MTDMRATEFIT

-304 ATGLKGQPY
+304 ATGLKGQNY
-313 EFDAKSFVLAS
+313 RFDAKSFVLAS

-329 VKSMLPERMK
+329 VKSMLPERMQ

-360 GAGTINLDYVKT
+360 GADTINLEYVKT

-398 AIFVNVDGKRCVN
+398 AIFVNTDGKRCVN
-411 ENKSLGELTQATL
+411 ENKSLGELTEATL
-424 AQKNHLM
+424 AQKNHIM

-445 KAVDDHTVP
+445 KAIDDHTVP

-489 KGLVQTVKDWNAAVV
+489 AGLVQTVKDWNAAVK

-511 GRKALVALGDGPYH
+511 GRTALVEIGEGPYH

-549 TKEGKPIGNLYGA
+549 RKDGKPVGNLYGA

>member
-1 MIKTFAKTALTGAV
+1 MKKFTRTL
-15 LAALATGA
+15 LAATLVAAFGSSVALAA
-23 FAAASGT
+23 DGT

-37 RNGPVKVEVTL
+37 RNGAVKVAVTL
-48 ADGKITAVKV
+48 TDGKITAVKV

-68 DPAIERIPAAIA
+68 DPALERIPAAVT
-80 AEQSAAVDVVGGAT
+80 AEQSAAVDAVGGAT
-94 LTSDAIKAAVLAA
+94 LTSEAIKQAVLAA
-107 LTSAGVDTA
+107 LVSAGVDTKP
-116 SYMKKP
+116 YLKKV
-122 DANAAAN
+122 DDKSAAAL
-129 QPVKEVTT
+129 PVK
-137 DVLVI
+137 DVSSDILVI
-142 GAGNGG
+142 GAGNSG

-157 SGKKVILIEK
+157 SGAKVILIEK

-188 YQREVMKE
+188 YQREEMKE

-224 SERTGEVGDWL
+224 SEHTGEVGDWL

-268 QKTMLEVFKKHGGVL
+268 QKTMLDIFAKHGGVL
-283 MTDMRATDFIT
+283 MTDMRATEFIT

-304 ATGLKGQPY
+304 ATGLKGQNY
-313 EFDAKSFVLAS
+313 RFDAKSFVLAS

-329 VKSMLPERMK
+329 VKSMLPERMQ

-360 GAGTINLDYVKT
+360 GADTINLEYVKT

-398 AIFVNVDGKRCVN
+398 AIFVNTDGKRCVN
-411 ENKSLGELTQATL
+411 ENKSLGELTEATL
-424 AQKNHLM
+424 AQKNHIM

-445 KAVDDHTVP
+445 KAIDDHTVP

-489 KGLVQTVKDWNAAVV
+489 AGLVQTVKDWNAAVK

-511 GRKALVALGDGPYH
+511 GRTALVEIGEGPYH

-549 TKEGKPIGNLYGA
+549 RKDGKPVGNLYGA

>member
-1 MIKTFAKTALTGAV
+1 MKKFTRTLFAATLVAAFGSSVA
-15 LAALATGA
+15 LAAD
-23 FAAASGT
+23 GT

-37 RNGPVKVEVTL
+37 RNGAVKVAVTL
-48 ADGKITAVKV
+48 TDGKITAVKV

-68 DPAIERIPAAIA
+68 DPALERIPAAVT
-80 AEQSAAVDVVGGAT
+80 AEQSAAVDAVGGAT
-94 LTSDAIKAAVLAA
+94 LTSEAIKQAVLAA
-107 LTSAGVDTA
+107 LVSAGVDTKP
-116 SYMKKP
+116 YLKKV
-122 DANAAAN
+122 DDKSAAAL
-129 QPVKEVTT
+129 PVK
-137 DVLVI
+137 DVSSDILVI
-142 GAGNGG
+142 GAGNSG

-157 SGKKVILIEK
+157 SGAKVILIEK

-188 YQREVMKE
+188 YQREEMKE
-196 TKDSPEL
+196 THDSPEL

-224 SERTGEVGDWL
+224 SEHTGEVGDWL

-268 QKTMLEVFKKHGGVL
+268 QKTMLDIFAKHGGVL
-283 MTDMRATDFIT
+283 MTDMRATEFIT

-304 ATGLKGQPY
+304 ATGLKGQNY
-313 EFDAKSFVLAS
+313 RFDAKSFVLAS

-329 VKSMLPERMK
+329 VKSMLPERMQ

-360 GAGTINLDYVKT
+360 GADTINLEYVKT

-398 AIFVNVDGKRCVN
+398 AIFVNTDGKRCVN
-411 ENKSLGELTQATL
+411 ENKSLGELTEATL
-424 AQKNHLM
+424 AQKNHIM

-445 KAVDDHTVP
+445 KAIDDHTVP

-489 KGLVQTVKDWNAAVV
+489 AGLVQTVKDWNAAVK

-511 GRKALVALGDGPYH
+511 GRTALVEIGEGPYH

-549 TKEGKPIGNLYGA
+549 RKDGKPVGNLYGA